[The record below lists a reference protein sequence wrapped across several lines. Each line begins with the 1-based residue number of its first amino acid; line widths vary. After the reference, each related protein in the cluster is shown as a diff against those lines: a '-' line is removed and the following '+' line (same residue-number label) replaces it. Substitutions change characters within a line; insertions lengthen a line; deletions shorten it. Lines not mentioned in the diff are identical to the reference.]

1 MNERLSLGGLRDLRA
16 CLAARPVLADDAE
29 RLAAVRLLEEIKCVA
44 AAAQAQL
51 TSELVCANRAVP
63 DRSLQDAD
71 RVSTGQLAQARRES
85 PHRARRLLGLSR
97 TLCTQMP
104 GVYGAMCEGLLTEH
118 RALIIATATTFLSDM
133 KRQLLDL
140 EITPHLDLCGDKGPG
155 QESPRDRLPPG
166 PARVRR
172 PARRAAAER
181 TVTVRPAPDS
191 MAYLTALLPM
201 TTAVAC
207 STALRHHADTS
218 VSTGDPNRPGELA
231 EPRSRGQVMADE
243 LATRLTHGGI
253 TGHDPNGT
261 PLRSAPTP
269 DHPAGSVV
277 IEIGLVMTDR
287 TLLQNGDD
295 PAELVGYGPLPAQMA
310 RDLIT
315 DTTTKTRDRLR
326 RLYTAPGTDQLAAME
341 SHARL
346 FPDHVKKKFIRYRD
360 RTCRTPWC
368 GAPIRHI
375 DHRHP
380 ANRGGPTHASN
391 AQGLCAACNFIKA
404 IHERSINIVEPPPDV
419 TIEWVA

>member
-1 MNERLSLGGLRDLRA
+1 MNERLSLDGLRDLRA

-51 TSELVCANRAVP
+51 TSELVCSNRAVP
-63 DRSLQDAD
+63 DRSMQDAD
-71 RVSTGQLAQARRES
+71 RESTGQLAQARRES

-104 GVYGAMCEGLLTEH
+104 GVYGAMQAGTLTEH

-133 KRQLLDL
+133 ERQLLDL
-140 EITPHLDLCGDKGPG
+140 EITPHLDLLGD
-155 QESPRDRLPPG
+155 QDLDRK
-166 PARVRR
+166 ARAIAYHLDPQGFVER
-172 PARRAAAER
+172 ARTAAAER

-207 STALRHHADTS
+207 STALRQHADTT

-253 TGHDPNGT
+253 TGHDANGT
-261 PLRSAPTP
+261 PIRSEPTP
-269 DHPAGSVV
+269 DHPAGQVV

-287 TLLQNGDD
+287 TLLQDGDD

-310 RDLIT
+310 RDLIA
-315 DTTTKTRDRLR
+315 DTNTKTRDRLR
-326 RLYTAPGTDQLAAME
+326 RLYTAPGTDQLTAME
-341 SHARL
+341 SRARL
-346 FPDHVKKKFIRYRD
+346 FPDHLKKFIRYRD

-404 IHERSINIVEPPPDV
+404 IRERSIEFFEPPPGV
-419 TIEWVA
+419 IIEWVA